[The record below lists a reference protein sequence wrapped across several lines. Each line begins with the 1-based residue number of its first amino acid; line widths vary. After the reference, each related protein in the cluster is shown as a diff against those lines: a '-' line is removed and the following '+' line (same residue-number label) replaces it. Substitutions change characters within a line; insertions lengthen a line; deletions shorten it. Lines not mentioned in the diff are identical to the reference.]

1 MAVNLIVHVD
11 SENKI
16 KILVI
21 RLSSLGDVL
30 LTTPVLR
37 ALKNKF
43 PKASIHFLVKPQ
55 FADAIRYNPI
65 LSAVH
70 EFDSNNTD
78 ALLKKIKEEKFNFV
92 FDLQNNFRSRKFI
105 SRLGIKSYS
114 FKKPS
119 LKKWLLVKTKINL
132 FKKIESIPEMYA
144 KSIDNLELDSKG
156 LELVIPGGIYA
167 ALNED
172 KNYFGFCPG
181 SQHFTKRW
189 PKEYFIELGNELQ
202 KIGFTVVCFG
212 GKDDKDLC
220 GEISAGIEGGINFQ
234 NENELFKTAA
244 GMKKCKMILSNDS
257 GLMHTAAASGVP
269 VIAIF
274 GSSVKE
280 FGFMPYGIKNKILE
294 NNSLNC
300 RPCSHIGRAECPLV
314 HFKCMKDLSPGFV
327 LDQIKKF
334 LTTL

>member
-1 MAVNLIVHVD
+1 MD

-37 ALKNKF
+37 ALKTKF
-43 PKASIHFLVKPQ
+43 PHSSMHFLVKSQ
-55 FADAIRYNPI
+55 FADAVRYNPN
-65 LSAVH
+65 LTDVL
-70 EFDSNNTD
+70 EFDSNHTD
-78 ALLKKIKEEKFNFV
+78 ILLKKISEEKFDFV
-92 FDLQNNFRSRKFI
+92 VDLQNNFRSRKFI
-105 SRLGIKSYS
+105 RQLGIKSYS

-132 FKKIESIPEMYA
+132 FKKIESIPEMYS
-144 KSIDNLELDSKG
+144 KSIDGLKLDSKG
-156 LELVIPGGIYA
+156 LELIIPAGIETK
-167 ALNED
+167 LNED
-172 KNYFGFCPG
+172 KNYIGFCPG

-189 PKEYFIELGNELQ
+189 PKEFFIELGNELQ

-220 GEISAGIEGGINFQ
+220 GEISSGIEGSINFQ
-234 NENELFKTAA
+234 NGNELFNTAEA
-244 GMKKCKMILSNDS
+244 MKKCKMILSNDS
-257 GLMHTAAASGVP
+257 GLMHTAAAAGVP

-280 FGFMPYGIKNKILE
+280 FGFTPYGIKNKILE

-300 RPCSHIGRAECPLV
+300 RPCSHIGKAECPLE
-314 HFKCMKDLSPGFV
+314 HFKCMKDISPGFV

-334 LTTL
+334 IATL